1 MSVYEHISKHNNN
14 RVHKATL
21 LLEFSCCLK
30 LSNKHMIYM
39 FLLQQKTS
47 MIEERKI
54 FHIV

>member
-14 RVHKATL
+14 RIHKATL